1 MRMRSVRGFYFI
13 TGGDLSRRGDVADV
27 RVALRAGVRAVQ
39 YRDKDASPAMMYRK
53 ARALKRLCGTALF
66 IVNDRIDIA
75 MAAGADG
82 VHLGQDDMPLAAAR
96 RILGKQKII
105 GISVRT
111 LRQARQAVA
120 GGADYLGVG
129 PVFTTAT
136 KVDAGRPCGSGLIK
150 RIKAEFDIPLVA
162 IGGISL
168 DNAPSVIAA
177 GADALCAISAIVA
190 RHDTAVRIR
199 AFQKLFGSIR

>member
-1 MRMRSVRGFYFI
+1 MRSVRGFYFI
-13 TGGDLSRRGDVADV
+13 TGGALSRRGDVADV
-27 RVALRAGVRAVQ
+27 RVALRAGVRVVQ
-39 YRDKDASPAMMYRK
+39 YRDKDASSAVMYRK
-53 ARALKRLCGTALF
+53 ARVLKRLCGGALF

-96 RILGKQKII
+96 QILGKRKII

-111 LRQARQAVA
+111 VRQARQAVA

-136 KVDAGRPCGSGLIK
+136 KADAGRPRGLGLIK
-150 RIKAEFDIPLVA
+150 RIRAEFDIPLVA

-168 DNAPSVIAA
+168 DNASSVIAA

-190 RHDTAVRIR
+190 RRDIAVRIK
-199 AFQKLFGSIR
+199 AFQKLFGPIR